1 MILTE
6 AELSSPVWDKI
17 RKHYEARIQTLR
29 AENDKNLSPSE
40 TDVLRGRIREA
51 KAVLDLG
58 TPKPKVEY
66 DE

>member
-1 MILTE
+1 MIFTE

-29 AENDKNLSPSE
+29 AENDKNMNEIE
-40 TDVLRGRIREA
+40 TATQRGRIREA
-51 KAVLDLG
+51 KMVLELG
-58 TPKPKVEY
+58 NPKPEIEY

>member
-17 RKHYEARIQTLR
+17 KKHYEARIQTLR
-29 AENDKNLSPSE
+29 AEIE
-40 TDVLRGRIREA
+40 TATQRGRIREA
-51 KAVLDLG
+51 KMVLELG
-58 TPKPKVEY
+58 NPKPEIEY